1 MTVGRRGKNKTKI
14 HKKKKTKPK
23 REIEYLYCQR
33 GGNGVNI
40 VGPLEP
46 FLSNRTLTCDS
57 LARGDELLKL

>member
-1 MTVGRRGKNKTKI
+1 MKTE
-14 HKKKKTKPK
+14 KKKKTKPK